1 MKTST
6 SILTIMVAVALAG
19 CQITVDDDRV
29 SGSLG
34 SGNDS
39 QTTEDKAR
47 PTTNPGAGNSPDNSA
62 HNRPNDEVVP
72 EPEPTEPEPTE
83 PEPTEPEPTEPEP
96 TEPEPTE
103 PEPTEPEPTEPE
115 PTEPETRSVTLY
127 WSAPLERVNGET
139 LNVTDI
145 AGYEIRYRQ
154 VGATEYTRVVVNGH
168 EVNNYYID
176 DLSSADYVFEL
187 AVFDTSGLYSD
198 YVVAQ

>member
-6 SILTIMVAVALAG
+6 SILTLMVAVALAG

-34 SGNDS
+34 SGSDS

-47 PTTNPGAGNSPDNSA
+47 PTTNPGAGNSSDSSS
-62 HNRPNDEVVP
+62 HNRPKDEEAS
-72 EPEPTEPEPTE
+72 EPAPTEPEPTE
-83 PEPTEPEPTEPEP
+83 PA
-96 TEPEPTE
+96 
-103 PEPTEPEPTEPE
+103 PTEPEPTEPE

-127 WSAPLERVNGET
+127 WSAPLERVNGDT
-139 LNVTDI
+139 MNVTDI
-145 AGYEIRYRQ
+145 AGYEIRYRE
-154 VGATEYTRVVVNGH
+154 VGATEYTKVVVNGY

-176 DLSSADYVFEL
+176 ELSSADYVFEL

-198 YVVAQ
+198 FVVAQ